1 MRYDVTGSGDDSDC
15 DVAADDAFPN
25 CAVKIEVGATTA
37 FHLVCV
43 GLKFPST
50 N

>member
-1 MRYDVTGSGDDSDC
+1 MKYDDSRSRDDSEC
-15 DVAADDAFPN
+15 DIAADDAFPN

-37 FHLVCV
+37 FHLTFVEFT
-43 GLKFPST
+43 FPST